1 MDMQSSLMTGNE
13 ISVTNQTTITVDA
26 PVVTLINVFEVAPE
40 RQAELVEIL
49 ERATQDVMRHLPGF
63 VSANIHTSLDGGR
76 VANYAQWR
84 SVEDFQAMLGN
95 ANAQVHMREAT
106 AVAKS
111 SPVLYRVHSVHR

>member
-1 MDMQSSLMTGNE
+1 MTGNE